1 MKPTV
6 FLVDDDPAFLKST
19 SRLLT
24 SEKLP
29 VEVFESGRAFLRNYK
44 PEQSGCLLLDLMMPD
59 MSGLEV
65 LARMQKRELRLPTIV
80 MTAFGSVQTAVQA
93 MKSGALDFIE
103 KPIHNNQELIRLIRK
118 ILATG
123 TDVPKEQQELKET
136 KARLELLTDREREIL
151 DFVVSGY
158 STKEIARELG
168 LGIATVNSH
177 RAHILEKFEVSSVQ
191 KLVRMVCQY
200 QFARQ

>member
-1 MKPTV
+1 
-6 FLVDDDPAFLKST
+6 
-19 SRLLT
+19 
-24 SEKLP
+24 
-29 VEVFESGRAFLRNYK
+29 
-44 PEQSGCLLLDLMMPD
+44 MMPD

>member
-29 VEVFESGRAFLRNYK
+29 VEMFESGRAFLRKYK
-44 PEQSGCLLLDLMMPD
+44 PEYSGCLLLDLMMPD
-59 MSGLEV
+59 MSGLDV
-65 LARMQKRELRLPTIV
+65 LARMRKREILLPTIV
-80 MTAFGSVQTAVQA
+80 MTAFGSVQSAVQA

-103 KPIHNNQELIRLIRK
+103 KPIHNNQELIRLIRR
-118 ILATG
+118 ILTKG
-123 TDVPKEQQELKET
+123 SDVQTEQQELRRTKEC
-136 KARLELLTDREREIL
+136 LDLLTEREREVL
-151 DFVVSGY
+151 DLVVSGF

-177 RAHILEKFEVSSVQ
+177 RVHILEKFEVSSVQ
-191 KLVRMVCQY
+191 PLVRMVCHYRLAQP
-200 QFARQ
+200 

>member
-19 SRLLT
+19 SRLLS

-29 VEVFESGRAFLRNYK
+29 VEVFESGRAFLRKYK
-44 PEQSGCLLLDLMMPD
+44 PEHSGCLLLDLMMPD

-65 LARMQKRELRLPTIV
+65 LARMKKRELLLPTIV
-80 MTAFGSVQTAVQA
+80 MTAFGSVQSAVQA

-123 TDVPKEQQELKET
+123 SDVQMEQQELRET
-136 KARLELLTDREREIL
+136 KERLDLLTEREQEVL
-151 DFVVSGY
+151 DLVVSGF

-177 RAHILEKFEVSSVQ
+177 RVHILEKFEVSSVQ
-191 KLVRMVCQY
+191 PLVRMVCQY
-200 QFARQ
+200 RFAQQ